1 MIYTP
6 AVGRQTKFYGSAI
19 DAKTDRLG
27 SRRTRSR
34 LILVRPQQ
42 RRAETTADL
51 EHPAAPGQHPR
62 LVLYSDQSA
71 ADSQPKRPFFNA
83 RLKCEDFTCNY
94 KVSKRIYVHLNRYR
108 MNDGY
113 ENVNLGSAS
122 SA

>member
-71 ADSQPKRPFFNA
+71 ADSQPKRPFLTPGLNVRILHAITKFRNA
-83 RLKCEDFTCNY
+83 SMCTLIDTE
-94 KVSKRIYVHLNRYR
+94 
-108 MNDGY
+108 
-113 ENVNLGSAS
+113 
-122 SA
+122 